1 MSCTPLSSLWGLP
14 FHKPLLAGV
23 STPSSKAGDAEL
35 GVDVDVELGVFP
47 TKPGSGV
54 ASSGGER

>member
-1 MSCTPLSSLWGLP
+1 MHHWGLP

-23 STPSSKAGDAEL
+23 FIPSSKAGVAEL

-47 TKPGSGV
+47 TKPGSDV
-54 ASSGGER
+54 ASSGGVGFS